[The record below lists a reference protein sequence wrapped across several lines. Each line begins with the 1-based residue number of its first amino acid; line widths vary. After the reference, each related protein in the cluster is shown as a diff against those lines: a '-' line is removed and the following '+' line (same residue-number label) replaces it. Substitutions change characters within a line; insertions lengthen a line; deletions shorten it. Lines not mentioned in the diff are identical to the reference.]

1 MILAVRGLSIKS
13 LVFHAIVGILVFGGC
28 STMKGR
34 VMPAAEIEGVSGRFY
49 PGTILNM
56 STGKAVSFE
65 TLVADLGSEDVI
77 FIGEVH
83 DNPEHHLIQVQLLQA
98 LTARHAPVTV
108 GMEFFEAPRQEI
120 LDRYMNGVLTEEEF
134 LARVEWGKTWGYP
147 YRFYR
152 ALIQETRRSGSCLLA
167 LNAPRSI
174 VKKVARSGLKSL
186 ESHERAQVAE
196 IVHLK
201 NSEHRAFLREV
212 YELHTHG
219 ELRDFDFFYQAQCVW
234 EDTMAENLVKE
245 LVREPR
251 KAVVFSGNGHIVHG
265 FGIPDRTRVRLPV
278 TTATLILYPLYPKKR
293 IEEGAADFVWLTG
306 ACSREHPPIPA
317 D

>member
-1 MILAVRGLSIKS
+1 MILAVRELSIKS

-28 STMKGR
+28 SAMKGR

-56 STGKAVSFE
+56 STGRAVSFE

-98 LTARHAPVTV
+98 LTARYAPVTV

-120 LDRYMNGVLTEEEF
+120 LDRYTNGVLTEEEF

-152 ALIQETRRSGSCLLA
+152 PLIQEARQSGSRLLA
-167 LNAPRSI
+167 LNAPRFI

-186 ESHERAQVAE
+186 ESHERIQVAE
-196 IVHLK
+196 TIHLDDDQ
-201 NSEHRAFLREV
+201 HRAFLREV
-212 YELHTHG
+212 YELHAHG
-219 ELRDFDFFYQAQCVW
+219 ELKEFDFFYQAQCVW

-265 FGIPDRTRVRLPV
+265 FGIPDRTRMRLPV
-278 TTATLILYPLYPKKR
+278 TTGTLILHPLTAAER
-293 IEEGAADFVWLTG
+293 IEKETADFVWLTG
-306 ACSREHPPIPA
+306 TCSRRHPPVPA